1 MRKDKGLY
9 IGFLIALIASVYFA
23 IGARSK
29 EPLFLDQVLS
39 DFVTS
44 VFHETSYPLFTMI
57 SELGD
62 KIGIG
67 IVALLMLLWL
77 WLKKRDYFGMA
88 VFVLAVAIGNEVN
101 KWIKEL
107 VGRERPVFDQV
118 EVAES
123 LSFPSGH
130 AMVGFILYMLAAHL
144 LAENVK
150 SNGAKLGIGLFAL
163 IIVLL
168 IGLSRTVLQSHFP
181 TDVLGG
187 YTIGAAWTI
196 LWIIFYNWLYERFPK
211 K

>member
-39 DFVTS
+39 DFVTN
-44 VFHETSYPLFTMI
+44 VFHETSHPFFTMI

-77 WLKKRDYFGMA
+77 WLKKRDYFGMT
-88 VFVLAVAIGNEVN
+88 VFVLAVAIGNEAN

-107 VGRERPVFDQV
+107 VGRERQVFDQV

-150 SNGAKLGIGLFAL
+150 SNGAKLGIGLFAF

-168 IGLSRTVLQSHFP
+168 IGLSRIVLQAHFP

-187 YTIGAAWTI
+187 YTIGTAWTI